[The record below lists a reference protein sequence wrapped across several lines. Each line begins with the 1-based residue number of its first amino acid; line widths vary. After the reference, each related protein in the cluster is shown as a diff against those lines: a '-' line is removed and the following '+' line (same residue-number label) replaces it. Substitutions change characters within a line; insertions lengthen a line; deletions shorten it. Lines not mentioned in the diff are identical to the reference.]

1 MFIIIKI
8 KLEFF
13 KNKIIREKKIKL
25 IKKLI
30 KLNFLMNNKNWVIN

>member
-30 KLNFLMNNKNWVIN
+30 KLNFLMNNKN